1 MKSSFYFLGT
11 ANPGLQ
17 QTINMSIMFNYI
29 RTKSP
34 ISRAKIS
41 KDLGISA
48 PAVSRAIEKLI
59 EKEYVIET
67 ERVKTKRGKR
77 PTPIVINKNKFFVL
91 GIDLGKERLRM
102 ALANLKGEIVDKYRG
117 SVILKDKKSV
127 EKIVSEVKEFIRKCM
142 SNPKTGSSKIEAIC
156 IGVPAAIDIN
166 TEKVLSTNYYK
177 GWEWK
182 DLGLKEIIESEFNI
196 SVFVENDAN
205 LSAMGEKQYGDG
217 KKYNNIIFIEIS
229 NGIGSGIMIDDRLVS
244 GSDGSAGEIGFTI
257 ANSKKLNFKIKDR
270 GFLEEHSSIRSI
282 RGRAIDEIKKG
293 RKTMITDMVDGDIEK
308 VTSSMVCEAALK
320 DDKLA
325 NDIITD
331 MVEILSIGI
340 INLIL
345 IVNPQL
351 VVLGGDIF
359 NLPELGKL
367 FMDPIKEKI
376 KNSVPFVI
384 PEIKVSSLG
393 GDTCIR
399 GASLNAIESML
410 VKEFPFRVEQ
420 DT

>member
-17 QTINMSIMFNYI
+17 QTINMSIIFNYI

-48 PAVSRAIEKLI
+48 PAVSRAIEKLM

-77 PTPIVINKNKFFVL
+77 PTPLIINKNKFFVL
-91 GIDLGKERLRM
+91 GIDLGKERVRM
-102 ALANLKGEIVDKYRG
+102 ALTNLKGEMVDKYMG
-117 SVILKDKKSV
+117 SVILKNKKSV
-127 EKIVSEVKEFIRKCM
+127 EKIISEVKSFVRK
-142 SNPKTGSSKIEAIC
+142 SIENPKVGSSRIEAIC

-182 DLGLKEIIESEFNI
+182 DLGLKDIIEREFNI

-229 NGIGSGIMIDDRLVS
+229 NGIGSGIMIDDMLVR

-282 RGRAIDEIKKG
+282 RGRAVDGIRRG
-293 RKTMITDMVDGDIEK
+293 RETIITEMVNGDIEK
-308 VTSSMVCEAALK
+308 VTPSLVCEAALK
-320 DDKLA
+320 GDNLA

-331 MVEILSIGI
+331 MVEILTIGI
-340 INLIL
+340 IDLIL

-367 FMDPIKEKI
+367 FINPIKEKI
-376 KNSVPFVI
+376 KKSVPFVI

-393 GDTCIR
+393 GDTCVR
-399 GASLNAIESML
+399 GASLNAIESTL
-410 VKEFPFRVEQ
+410 VKEFPFRAEQ
-420 DT
+420 DM

>member
-1 MKSSFYFLGT
+1 
-11 ANPGLQ
+11 
-17 QTINMSIMFNYI
+17 MSIIFNYI

-34 ISRAKIS
+34 ISRARIS

-48 PAVSRAIEKLI
+48 PAVSRTIEKLI
-59 EKEYVIET
+59 EKEYVVET

-77 PTPIVINKNKFFVL
+77 PTPLVINKNKFFVL

-102 ALANLKGEIVDKYRG
+102 ALANLKGEMIDKYMG
-117 SVILKDKKSV
+117 SVILKNKKSV
-127 EKIVSEVKEFIRKCM
+127 EKIVSEAKEFVRK
-142 SNPKTGSSKIEAIC
+142 SKTSLKTASSKIEAIC
-156 IGVPAAIDIN
+156 IGVPAAIDIS

-182 DLGLKEIIESEFNI
+182 DLGLKDIIEKEFDI
-196 SVFVENDAN
+196 PVFVENDAN

-217 KKYNNIIFIEIS
+217 KKYGNIIFIEIS
-229 NGIGSGIMIDDRLVS
+229 NGIGSGIMIDDRLVR

-257 ANSKKLNFKIKDR
+257 ANSKKLNYKIKDR

-282 RGRAIDEIKKG
+282 KGRAVDEIKRG
-293 RKTMITDMVDGDIEK
+293 RKTIIMDMAGGDINK
-308 VTSSMVCEAALK
+308 VTPSIVCKAALK

-331 MVEILSIGI
+331 MVEILTIGI

-367 FMDPIKEKI
+367 FINPIKEKI
-376 KNSVPFVI
+376 KKSVPFVI
-384 PEIKVSSLG
+384 PDIKVSSLG
-393 GDTCIR
+393 GDTCVR
-399 GASLNAIESML
+399 GASLNAIESTL

-420 DT
+420 DM